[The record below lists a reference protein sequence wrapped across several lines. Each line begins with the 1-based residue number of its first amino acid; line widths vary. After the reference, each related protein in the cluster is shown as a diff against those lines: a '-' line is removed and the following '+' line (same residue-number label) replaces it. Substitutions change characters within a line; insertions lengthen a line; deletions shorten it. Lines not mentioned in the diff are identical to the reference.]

1 MGVAIIAT
9 SFVACVEDEEESES
23 VKAIR
28 EANVLQTKVVAD
40 QAYNSFYNNAIS
52 KLNTLE
58 NNLHVYED
66 NLKHAENS
74 QDDQKNYKEYMVSYY
89 QELIKDEE
97 AKIEAV
103 KKYAG
108 ITEQDANELSKEL
121 YVAYQETQ
129 SALFEYDK
137 TLAKKGINPSEM
149 FSSYSSSSNKFLS
162 DLSFIC
168 KKNNL
173 YNNYLYI
180 YYSDYDYYTY
190 MWSAIFAS
198 EYKYADEEKLKGSYT
213 FYTLDEEDIEDVKE
227 GYSSAMEIC
236 KSDSSRLEQLKKD
249 SIEFDKTIAELTK
262 GYAEYESKIKEL
274 VGYSNERQKLNDA
287 SNLAYNEYS
296 VVSNY
301 VYNLYD
307 VENGIQSCQ
316 STIDDYKT
324 YINDAENAITD
335 KASYISFVKRQIEI
349 TKSDIEVQEAI
360 IAQYRDY
367 LLGGSKSS
375 NSGAS
380 EPAEEPAE

>member
-97 AKIEAV
+97 AKIEAI

-121 YVAYQETQ
+121 YVAYEDAY

-137 TLAKKGINPSEM
+137 TLVKKGIKPSDM
-149 FSSYSSSSNKFLS
+149 FSTDANNKFLS

-180 YYSDYDYYTY
+180 NYNYYYWSD
-190 MWSAIFAS
+190 IFAS

-213 FYTLDEEDIEDVKE
+213 FYTLDEEGIENVKE
-227 GYSSAMEIC
+227 AYSSAMEYY
-236 KSDSSRLEQLKKD
+236 KSDSSKLEQLKKD

-262 GYAEYESKIKEL
+262 GYAEYESKINEL

-287 SNLAYNEYS
+287 SNLAWNEYY
-296 VVSNY
+296 VVDY
-301 VYNLYD
+301 YNLYD
-307 VENGIQSCQ
+307 VENGIQNCQ

>member
-97 AKIEAV
+97 AKIEAI

-108 ITEQDANELSKEL
+108 ITAQDANELSKEL
-121 YVAYQETQ
+121 YVAYQDAY

-137 TLAKKGINPSEM
+137 TLAKKGIDPSEM
-149 FSSYSSSSNKFLS
+149 FSTYSSSSNKFLS

-173 YNNYLYI
+173 YNNYINVNYN
-180 YYSDYDYYTY
+180 YYA
-190 MWSAIFAS
+190 WSAIFAS
-198 EYKYADEEKLKGSYT
+198 ENKYADEEKLKGSYT
-213 FYTLDEEDIEDVKE
+213 FYTLDEEEIEDVKE
-227 GYSSAMEIC
+227 AYSSEMEYY
-236 KSDSSRLEQLKKD
+236 KSDSSMLEQLKKD

-287 SNLAYNEYS
+287 SNLAWNEYY
-296 VVSNY
+296 VVVND
-301 VYNLYD
+301 YNLYD
-307 VENGIQSCQ
+307 VENSIQGYQ
-316 STIDDYKT
+316 TTIDGYKT
-324 YINDAENAITD
+324 SINDAENAITD

>member
-97 AKIEAV
+97 AKIEAI

-121 YVAYQETQ
+121 YVAYEDAY

-137 TLAKKGINPSEM
+137 TLAKKGIYPSDM
-149 FSSYSSSSNKFLS
+149 FSSSSSSNKFLS

-173 YNNYLYI
+173 YYNYLNI
-180 YYSDYDYYTY
+180 NSSYYY
-190 MWSAIFAS
+190 WSAIFAS
-198 EYKYADEEKLKGSYT
+198 ESKYADEEKLKGSYT
-213 FYTLDEEDIEDVKE
+213 FYTLDEEGIENVKE
-227 GYSSAMEIC
+227 AYSSAMEYY
-236 KSDSSRLEQLKKD
+236 KSDSSKLEQLKKD

-296 VVSNY
+296 VVSSY